1 LCFAIFSLHLARI
14 EYLLEPAFWPAFVQ
28 FGSPMV
34 AAFILFCLVGYYL
47 LDSVAKILNVKNLR
61 DEVPPEFVGFYEPH
75 RYLESQRYLRAKT
88 RFELVSTTFDLFC
101 LLLFWGLGGFERL
114 DVWLRSFHQ
123 GPVVTGILYFAIL
136 AAAREVLALPFDAYS
151 TFVIEE
157 QFGFN
162 RATLKTFVLDRL
174 KGWALAGCL
183 LVGFL
188 AIVLGLLERFG
199 LQIWPVA
206 WLITAAVSILLTYLA
221 PTIIL
226 PLFFKFSPLPD
237 GPLREGILTYCHKQ
251 NFPIRDLLVIDG
263 SRRSAKANAFFT
275 GFGKNKRIAL
285 FDTLIQNHTVPELI
299 AVLAHEVGHF
309 KHRHVIQHFIFAQI
323 NLCFLFVLASLCL
336 SRPELYAA
344 FGVTHPSYYV
354 GFALFSLLVQP
365 LTIIIGVVLNF
376 LSRRHEFQ
384 ADRFA
389 ADSTGDPASLILALK
404 KLSKDSLSNLTPHPL
419 LVGLHFTHPPVLQRI
434 RALKNLESGR
444 PTDLAPE
451 LAQTSKKSV
460 PEIGRAKQSG

>member
-1 LCFAIFSLHLARI
+1 
-14 EYLLEPAFWPAFVQ
+14 
-28 FGSPMV
+28 MV
-34 AAFILFCLVGYYL
+34 VAFILSCLIGYYL
-47 LDSVAKILNVKNLR
+47 LDSIAKILNVKNLQ

-75 RYLESQRYLRAKT
+75 RYRESQRYLRTKT
-88 RFELVSTTFDLFC
+88 RFELISASFDLAC
-101 LLLFWGLGGFERL
+101 LLIFWGLGGFERL
-114 DVWLRSFHQ
+114 DVWVKTLSQ
-123 GPVVTGILYFAIL
+123 GPIVTGILYFAIL
-136 AAAREVLALPFDAYS
+136 AAARELLELPFEAYA

-183 LVGFL
+183 LAGFL
-188 AIVLGLLERFG
+188 ALVLSLLERFG

-221 PTIIL
+221 PTLIL
-226 PLFFKFSPLPD
+226 PIFFKFSPLPD
-237 GPLREGILTYCHKQ
+237 GPLREGILNYCHKQ
-251 NFPIRDLLVIDG
+251 KFSLRDLLVIDG
-263 SRRSAKANAFFT
+263 SRRSSKANAFFT

-309 KHRHVIQHFIFAQI
+309 KHRHAIQHFVFAQI

-354 GFALFSLLVQP
+354 GFVLFSILVQP
-365 LTIIIGVVLNF
+365 LAIIIGVVLNF
-376 LSRRHEFQ
+376 LSRRHEFE

-389 ADSTGDPASLILALK
+389 AESTGEPGSLILALK

-419 LVGLHFTHPPVLQRI
+419 LVGLHFTHPPVLERI
-434 RALKNLESGR
+434 RALRGLESKLSGR
-444 PTDLAPE
+444 GAVG
-451 LAQTSKKSV
+451 S
-460 PEIGRAKQSG
+460 EIPDPVSPQNERTVRG